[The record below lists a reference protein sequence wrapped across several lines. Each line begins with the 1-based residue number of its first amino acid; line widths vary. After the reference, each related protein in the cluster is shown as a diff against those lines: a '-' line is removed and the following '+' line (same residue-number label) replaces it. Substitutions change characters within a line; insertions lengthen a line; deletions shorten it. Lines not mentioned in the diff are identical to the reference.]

1 MKKNN
6 MKINDKYFKVDKLE
20 HELLVIEQLINEL
33 QVSLNEQIEGTL
45 RITHNHGSVQYYQ
58 KKKSGDTKGEYIR
71 KKDESVAI
79 RLAQQDY
86 DRKFIQYLKNKRT
99 LIKNLLNSIK
109 TIRKNKIDD
118 MKIYNSLSIDRK
130 RLVESHIIDDIT
142 YKEEWLNKKYSGKEF
157 TENDPE
163 IITEK
168 GERVRSKSEKLI
180 ADKLY
185 MMDIP
190 YRYECPITLHGIGK
204 IYPDFT
210 ILSLENKKEV
220 ILEHFGM
227 MDNPDYSDKAIK
239 KINVFEKNGYKMGDN
254 LLCTFETSKTPINM
268 KNVEKM
274 FMNCFK

>member
-1 MKKNN
+1 MRKNN
-6 MKINDKYFKVDKLE
+6 MIIDEKYFKVDKLE
-20 HELLVIEQLINEL
+20 YELLEIDQLINEL
-33 QVSLNEQIEGTL
+33 QISLKDSIEGTL
-45 RITHNHGSVQYYQ
+45 RVAHNHGYVQYYQ

-86 DRKFIQYLKNKRT
+86 DRKFIQYLMSKRT
-99 LIKNLLNSIK
+99 IIKSVLDSIK
-109 TIRKNKIDD
+109 KISNNIIDD
-118 MKIYNSLSIDRK
+118 MNIYNSLSVDRK
-130 RLVESHIIDDIT
+130 RLVESHVVDDNT
-142 YKEEWLNKKYSGKEF
+142 YKEEWNKDNYPRKAF

-210 ILSLENKKEV
+210 ILNVENRKEV

-227 MDNPDYSDKAIK
+227 MDNPNYSDKAIK
-239 KINVFEKNGYKMGDN
+239 KINMFEKNGYKMGDN
-254 LLCTFETSKTPINM
+254 LLCTFETSNTPINM

-274 FMNCFK
+274 FMNFFK